1 MGISRIYGIPLL
13 AAALALA
20 APASADAQLRVS
32 RSQMAPSP
40 RSEAQEASLAA
51 VNAELNALFDAQ
63 RAFFAANGRYAA
75 SLAELPG
82 LSVRTESRLV
92 LAIGPDW
99 YVALGGNEEMGVM
112 QHIVYT
118 GERVP
123 AEAVEAARA
132 DRRGAVLNPGA
143 TLPAGG

>member
-32 RSQMAPSP
+32 RSQMAPSA
-40 RSEAQEASLAA
+40 RSEAQEAGLAA

-132 DRRGAVLNPGA
+132 DSRGAVLNPGA
-143 TLPAGG
+143 PLQAGG